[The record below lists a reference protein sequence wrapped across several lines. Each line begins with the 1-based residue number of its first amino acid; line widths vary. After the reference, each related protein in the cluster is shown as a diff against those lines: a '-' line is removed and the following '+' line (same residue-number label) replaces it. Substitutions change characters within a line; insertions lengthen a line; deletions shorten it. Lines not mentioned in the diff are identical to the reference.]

1 MFETGVSGPIEWAVA
16 GQPLPGEDE
25 SGDGWVV
32 ADTGGA
38 TLVGVIDGLGHGHL
52 AAVAA
57 GQAASVLQDNPA
69 EPLNALFVLC
79 HQALSRTRGAAI
91 TLGVIDQ
98 AEGTL
103 EWLGVGNVA
112 GLPGARV
119 ARGPDPAVQCD
130 AARRRVGQ
138 QLSGVLRP
146 EKTSIQPGDVVLFGT
161 DGLRSGFDD
170 RPDLS
175 QSVAALAQGILA
187 NCAKGIDDALV
198 LVVRY
203 RWGTR

>member
-1 MFETGVSGPIEWAVA
+1 VFETGVSGPIEWAVA
-16 GQPLPGEDE
+16 GQPLTGEDE

-32 ADTGGA
+32 AETVGA
-38 TLVGVIDGLGHGHL
+38 TLIGVIDGLGHGHL

-69 EPLNALFVLC
+69 EPLNALFLLC
-79 HQALSRTRGAAI
+79 HQALSDTRGAAI
-91 TLGVIDQ
+91 TLGIIDHAQ
-98 AEGTL
+98 ATL

-112 GLPGARV
+112 GSLVRLSPAGPTVRSTV
-119 ARGPDPAVQCD
+119 MLRGGVI
-130 AARRRVGQ
+130 GH

-146 EKTSIQPGDVVLFGT
+146 EKTSIQPGDVVLLGT

-187 NCAKGIDDALV
+187 NYTKGIDDALV
-198 LVVRY
+198 LVARY
-203 RWGTR
+203 GWGKR

>member
-91 TLGVIDQ
+91 TLAVIDH
-98 AEGTL
+98 ARATL

-112 GLPGARV
+112 GSLVRASPAGPTLRSSV
-119 ARGPDPAVQCD
+119 MLRGGV
-130 AARRRVGQ
+130 VGH
-138 QLSGVLRP
+138 QLSDVLRP

-175 QSVAALAQGILA
+175 QSVTALAQGILA
-187 NCAKGIDDALV
+187 NCTKGIDDALV
-198 LVVRY
+198 LVLRY

>member
-1 MFETGVSGPIEWAVA
+1 MFESGVSGPIEWAVA
-16 GQPLPGEDE
+16 GQPLAGENE

-32 ADTGGA
+32 ADTAGA
-38 TLVGVIDGLGHGHL
+38 TLIGVIDGLGHGHL

-57 GQAASVLQDNPA
+57 GQAAAVLLENPA

-79 HQALSRTRGAAI
+79 HQALSSTRGAAI
-91 TLGVIDQ
+91 TLGVIDHAQ
-98 AEGTL
+98 ATL
-103 EWLGVGNVA
+103 EWLGVGNVTGSLVRVSPA
-112 GLPGARV
+112 GPTVRSSVML
-119 ARGPDPAVQCD
+119 RGGVI
-130 AARRRVGQ
+130 GH

-146 EKTSIQPGDVVLFGT
+146 EKTPIQPGDVVLLGT

-187 NCAKGIDDALV
+187 NCTKGIDDALV
-198 LVVRY
+198 LVARY
-203 RWGTR
+203 RWGKR

>member
-1 MFETGVSGPIEWAVA
+1 MFESGVSGPIEWAVA
-16 GQPLPGEDE
+16 GQPLAGENE

-32 ADTGGA
+32 ADTAGA
-38 TLVGVIDGLGHGHL
+38 TLIGVIDGLGHGHL

-57 GQAASVLQDNPA
+57 GQAAAVLLENPA

-79 HQALSRTRGAAI
+79 HQALSSTRGAAI
-91 TLGVIDQ
+91 TLGVIDHAQ
-98 AEGTL
+98 ATL
-103 EWLGVGNVA
+103 EWLGVGNVTGSLVRVSPA
-112 GLPGARV
+112 GPTVRSSVML
-119 ARGPDPAVQCD
+119 RGGVI
-130 AARRRVGQ
+130 GH

-146 EKTSIQPGDVVLFGT
+146 EKTSIQPGDVVLLGT

-187 NCAKGIDDALV
+187 NCTKGIDDALV
-198 LVVRY
+198 LVARY
-203 RWGTR
+203 RWGKR

>member
-1 MFETGVSGPIEWAVA
+1 MFESGVTGPIEWAVA
-16 GQPLPGEDE
+16 GQPLAGENE

-32 ADTGGA
+32 AGTVGA
-38 TLVGVIDGLGHGHL
+38 TLIGVIDGLGHGHL

-79 HQALSRTRGAAI
+79 HQALSSTRGAAI
-91 TLGVIDQ
+91 TLGVIDHAQ
-98 AEGTL
+98 ATL

-112 GLPGARV
+112 GSLVRASPAGPTVRSNV
-119 ARGPDPAVQCD
+119 MLRGGVI
-130 AARRRVGQ
+130 GH

-146 EKTSIQPGDVVLFGT
+146 EKTSIQPGDVVLLGT

-175 QSVAALAQGILA
+175 QSVAALAQDILV
-187 NCAKGIDDALV
+187 NRTKGIDDALV
-198 LVVRY
+198 LVARY
-203 RWGTR
+203 RWGKR

>member
-69 EPLNALFVLC
+69 EPLNALFVVPAERRSPW
-79 HQALSRTRGAAI
+79 ALSI
-91 TLGVIDQ
+91 PLK
-98 AEGTL
+98 
-103 EWLGVGNVA
+103 
-112 GLPGARV
+112 GLWSGSVSAMW
-119 ARGPDPAVQCD
+119 PAPWC
-130 AARRRVGQ
+130 ARRPRA
-138 QLSGVLRP
+138 RP
-146 EKTSIQPGDVVLFGT
+146 CGPV
-161 DGLRSGFDD
+161 
-170 RPDLS
+170 
-175 QSVAALAQGILA
+175 
-187 NCAKGIDDALV
+187 
-198 LVVRY
+198 
-203 RWGTR
+203 

>member
-1 MFETGVSGPIEWAVA
+1 M
-16 GQPLPGEDE
+16 PGEDE

-32 ADTGGA
+32 GDTVGA
-38 TLVGVIDGLGHGHL
+38 TLIGVIDGLGHGHL

-57 GQAASVLQDNPA
+57 GQAASVLRENPA

-79 HQALSRTRGAAI
+79 HQALSDTRGAAI
-91 TLGVIDQ
+91 TLGVVDHAQ
-98 AEGTL
+98 ATL

-112 GLPGARV
+112 GSLVRAAPAGPRV
-119 ARGPDPAVQCD
+119 RSSVMLRGGVI
-130 AARRRVGQ
+130 GH
-138 QLSGVLRP
+138 QLSAVLRP
-146 EKTSIQPGDVVLFGT
+146 EKTSIQPGDVVLLGT

-187 NCAKGIDDALV
+187 NRTKGIDDALV
-198 LVVRY
+198 LVARY
-203 RWGTR
+203 RWGKR

>member
-1 MFETGVSGPIEWAVA
+1 VFETGVSGPIEWAVA
-16 GQPLPGEDE
+16 GQPLPDEDE

-32 ADTGGA
+32 AETVGA
-38 TLVGVIDGLGHGHL
+38 TLFGVIDGLGHGHW

-57 GQAASVLQDNPA
+57 GQAASVLRENPA

-79 HQALSRTRGAAI
+79 HQALSGTRGAAI
-91 TLGVIDQ
+91 TLGVIDHAQ
-98 AEGTL
+98 ATL

-112 GLPGARV
+112 GSVVRASPAGPTVRSSVML
-119 ARGPDPAVQCD
+119 RGGVI
-130 AARRRVGQ
+130 GH

-146 EKTSIQPGDVVLFGT
+146 EKTSIRPGDVVLFGT

-175 QSVAALAQGILA
+175 QSAGALAQAILA
-187 NCAKGIDDALV
+187 RCAKGIDDALV
-198 LVVRY
+198 LVARY